1 MAQSECGMVLSRT
14 LVLHGCFTNA
24 VVLVLSSVAN
34 NTPPQT
40 WGLIKRKLYFGSCI
54 CKSNTVV
61 QHLQRC
67 LLLAES
73 QSLTVHCKTRGRM
86 CVWVCVLFLV
96 SLFGGLN
103 EKYSLIDYY
112 VCVLGPQLMALS
124 AKIMYRIFG
133 RYLLAGGSTLLGWAL
148 MVYTLVPFLGLSLIC
163 VYDWTCDQS
172 ASCCPPVASIALW
185 TPKLSSE
192 CFLPFAALVHGVSS
206 QQQKSN

>member
-1 MAQSECGMVLSRT
+1 MAQSECGMVLSRW
-14 LVLHGCFTNA
+14 LILHGGFTNA
-24 VVLVLSSVAN
+24 VVLVLSSIAN
-34 NTPPQT
+34 NTLPQT

-73 QSLTVHCKTRGRM
+73 QSLTVHCKTRGRR
-86 CVWVCVLFLV
+86 CVCMLFLV

-112 VCVLGPQLMALS
+112 VCILGPQLMALS

-133 RYLLAGGSTLLGWAL
+133 RYLLTGDTTLLG
-148 MVYTLVPFLGLSLIC
+148 GL
-163 VYDWTCDQS
+163 
-172 ASCCPPVASIALW
+172 
-185 TPKLSSE
+185 
-192 CFLPFAALVHGVSS
+192 
-206 QQQKSN
+206 